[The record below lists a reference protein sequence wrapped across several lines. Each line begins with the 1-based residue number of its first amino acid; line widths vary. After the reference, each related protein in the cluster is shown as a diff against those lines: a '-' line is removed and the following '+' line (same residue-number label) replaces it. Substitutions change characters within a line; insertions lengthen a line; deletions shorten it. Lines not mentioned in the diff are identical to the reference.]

1 MHSTDAGPAANDEST
16 CSHMI
21 PVGGGRRLEVFEYG
35 DPGGFPLFFFHG
47 LIGSHHQAGFVA
59 AEAARRG
66 LRVIA
71 PNRPG
76 VGRSDFERRKT
87 PLDSVA
93 DVEAV
98 AGTLGLGRF
107 GLIGISGG
115 TPYALAALHRLRHRA
130 GPTAIL
136 SGMGPTRL
144 RGALRGMPTARRL
157 ALTIGARR
165 PRLAVRAFQGW
176 AERFEADPEGFLD
189 RFVAGSCRADRVL
202 FRRPDLRRLFL
213 GDLHQVFR
221 VARQGPEGLAQEL
234 RLYRDLGFPLRDLPS
249 DRRVVL
255 WQGLDDDV
263 VPPAMAYALARQIP
277 NAEAHFVPGGHFVAV
292 DIADRV
298 MERFGQLVNM

>member
-1 MHSTDAGPAANDEST
+1 MLDTAPDPAADDGST
-16 CSHMI
+16 RSDLI
-21 PVGGGRRLEVFEYG
+21 PVGGGRRLEVHEYG
-35 DPGGFPLFFFHG
+35 DPAGVPLFFFHG

-66 LRVIA
+66 LRIIA

-76 VGRSDFERRKT
+76 VGLSDFERRNS
-87 PLDSVA
+87 PLDSVG

-98 AGTLGLGRF
+98 AEAWNLDRF

-115 TPYALAALHRLRHRA
+115 TPYALAALHRLRDRVLA
-130 GPTAIL
+130 TTIL

-144 RGALRGMPTARRL
+144 PGALRGMPAARRL
-157 ALTIGARR
+157 ALAIGARR
-165 PRLAVRAFQGW
+165 PRLAVRAFGGW

-221 VARQGPEGLAQEL
+221 VARRGPEGLAQEL
-234 RLYRDLGFPLRDLPS
+234 RLYRDLGFSLRDLPA

-263 VPPAMAYALARQIP
+263 VPPAMAYAMARRIP
-277 NAEAHFVPGGHFVAV
+277 CAEAHFVPGGHFVAIA
-292 DIADRV
+292 IADQI
-298 MERFGQLVNM
+298 MERIEKRINM